1 MISFVFVCLNSRFFF
16 LYYLVHCTFRSNV
29 FQLVRCFHFSVLLCS
44 YLNSVDLYDL
54 DANEWTRLKDLPFP
68 RCHHAAIAMV
78 SGVGDVS
85 VYITGGFNKEKTVL
99 SSSLRCV
106 FFGDLVFFRA
116 LWTVNVILVL
126 HMNILFGLI
135 N

>member
-1 MISFVFVCLNSRFFF
+1 MFFRCSFSRTLF
-16 LYYLVHCTFRSNV
+16 
-29 FQLVRCFHFSVLLCS
+29 S
-44 YLNSVDLYDL
+44 YLNSVDLYDV

-78 SGVGDVS
+78 SGTGDVS

-106 FFGDLVFFRA
+106 LSLLLF
-116 LWTVNVILVL
+116 VICELFADVSVL
-126 HMNILFGLI
+126 HSTSTLFRSCAS
-135 N
+135 

>member
-1 MISFVFVCLNSRFFF
+1 M
-16 LYYLVHCTFRSNV
+16 
-29 FQLVRCFHFSVLLCS
+29 
-44 YLNSVDLYDL
+44 YDV

-78 SGVGDVS
+78 SGTGDVS

-106 FFGDLVFFRA
+106 RS
-116 LWTVNVILVL
+116 LVL
-126 HMNILFGLI
+126 FIYELFADVSVRHSTVQVH
-135 N
+135 